1 MDIETSKLRDI
12 DTEEAARIAF
22 LIARDGQAATV
33 DWVRRGVKIYR
44 SAVLNHAH
52 FASSREY
59 RRRFICSY
67 LSFKRW
73 LSRQEQATKL
83 TTECDGGR
91 TP

>member
-1 MDIETSKLRDI
+1 MNDRPIQRSAVDAV
-12 DTEEAARIAF
+12 EAARIAF
-22 LIARDGQAATV
+22 LVARDGQAATL

-44 SAVLNHAH
+44 SAILNPAH

-59 RRRFICSY
+59 RCRFICSY

-73 LSRQEQATKL
+73 LSRQERP
-83 TTECDGGR
+83 GN